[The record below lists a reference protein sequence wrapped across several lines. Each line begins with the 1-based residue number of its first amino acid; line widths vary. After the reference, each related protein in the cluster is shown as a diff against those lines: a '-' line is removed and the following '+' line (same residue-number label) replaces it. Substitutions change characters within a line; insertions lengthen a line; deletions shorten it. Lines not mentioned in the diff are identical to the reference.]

1 MRQRAAWLILALVI
15 VFSAFSNALGVESG
29 IPTPP
34 EWIQGKDY
42 VTFEESKVYDPEY
55 WDCLLQLRAD
65 ALAGNPRPGEKN
77 PLWGAFQKLSAL
89 ADQSPMD
96 PGAAYEMNL
105 IELMYH
111 KNKGWG
117 EYFWRVEN
125 AMSTILRERG
135 DALDTETR
143 AKLELWS
150 ARWTFQMEYYGRT
163 EKQGTKQGF
172 PDRVPSFVEQMEE
185 VMERCGMTSFE
196 EFLDCGTME
205 AKRGLRTYQW
215 MAAAGRAD
223 GRIAIE
229 VDGQTLRMDV
239 APEVRNQ
246 RTMVPI
252 RAVAEALGAD
262 VEWLPESDQI
272 LLKRANTK
280 VVMTLHS
287 TTALVNEEE
296 VEMDVAPYA
305 TEGRTMLPARYV
317 AEFLGQRVEWNGR
330 KQLVII
336 EEEKSVAGGS
346 NLEAW
351 ALSMGAMLTKI
362 NGGDPTQF
370 GLYQRSADQAKTCR
384 RVLSSSAWNIPNRD
398 TLIFTLLSM
407 TKEDRDSAF
416 QKMAEDAKL
425 RTEEAHAAVSEASNT
440 WPSYMWE
447 YTEYLDEKWG
457 ERRLLA
463 WDLFRISNLVQW
475 GYTAGYISYEE
486 ALSLLEP
493 AAATL
498 CERFSSWDEAYENY
512 LDGCHWWERD
522 DARGQDIWQ
531 TERGKLYQGMKA
543 DPKLSVLFDDA
554 LFETGVIGLPEKP

>member
-1 MRQRAAWLILALVI
+1 MRQKRAWLILAVVI
-15 VFSAFSNALGVESG
+15 AFSAFPSALGAESG
-29 IPTPP
+29 LPTPP
-34 EWIQGKDY
+34 EWIRAKDY
-42 VTFEESKVYDPEY
+42 VIFEESRVYEPEY
-55 WDCLLQLRAD
+55 WQCVLQLRAD

-77 PLWGAFQKLSAL
+77 ALWSAFSKLSGL
-89 ADQSPMD
+89 AAPSAMD
-96 PGAAYEMNL
+96 PGAVYEMDL

-117 EYFWRVEN
+117 DYFWKVDN
-125 AMSTILRERG
+125 GMAFILREWG
-135 DALDTETR
+135 DTLDEETKT
-143 AKLELWS
+143 KLELWS

-172 PDRVPSFVEQMEE
+172 PDRVPSFVEQIEQ
-185 VMERCGMTSFE
+185 VMEHSGMTSFE

-205 AKRGLRTYQW
+205 TKRGLRTYQW
-215 MAAAGRAD
+215 MSAAGRAD

-229 VDGQTLRMDV
+229 VDGETLRMDV

-246 RTMVPI
+246 RTMVPL

-262 VEWLPESDQI
+262 VEWIPESEQI
-272 LLKRANTK
+272 LLKRAGTR
-280 VVMTLHS
+280 VVMTLNS
-287 TTALVNEEE
+287 TDALVNEEKA
-296 VEMDVAPYA
+296 EMDVAPYA

-351 ALSMGAMLTKI
+351 ALSMGAMLTRV
-362 NGGDPTQF
+362 NGGDPARF
-370 GLYQRSADQAKTCR
+370 GLYQRSADRAGTCR
-384 RVLSSSAWNIPNRD
+384 RVLGSNAWNISNRD
-398 TLIFTLLSM
+398 TLIYTLLSM
-407 TKEDRDSAF
+407 TTEEHGSAF
-416 QKMAEDAKL
+416 REMAEDARL
-425 RTEEAHAAVSEASNT
+425 RAEGGTAVSEASGS

-447 YTEYLDEKWG
+447 YTAYLDEKWG
-457 ERRLLA
+457 PRGLLA

-486 ALSLLEP
+486 ALTLLEP
-493 AAATL
+493 AAVKL
-498 CERFSSWDEAYENY
+498 SESFSSWDEAYENY
-512 LDGCHWWERD
+512 LDGYHWWERS

-543 DPKLSVLFDDA
+543 DPKLDGLFDDS
-554 LFETGVIGLPEKP
+554 LFETGVIPLPEKP

>member
-1 MRQRAAWLILALVI
+1 MRQGKAWLILAVVI
-15 VFSAFSNALGVESG
+15 AFSAFPGALGAESRL
-29 IPTPP
+29 PTPP
-34 EWIQGKDY
+34 EWIQAKDY
-42 VTFEESKVYDPEY
+42 VIFEESRVYEPEY

-77 PLWGAFQKLSAL
+77 PLWGAFQKLNSL

-125 AMSTILRERG
+125 AIPSILRELG
-135 DALDTETR
+135 ASLDEE
-143 AKLELWS
+143 AKARLELWS

-172 PDRVPSFVEQMEE
+172 PDRVPNFVEQLET
-185 VMERCGMTSFE
+185 VMGHCNMTSFE

-223 GRIAIE
+223 GHIAIE
-229 VDGQTLRMDV
+229 VDGEALRMDV

-246 RTMVPI
+246 RTMVPL

-262 VEWLPESDQI
+262 VEWIPESQQI
-272 LLKRANTK
+272 LLKRAGTR
-280 VVMTLHS
+280 VVMTLNS
-287 TTALVNEEE
+287 TDALVNEEK

-336 EEEKSVAGGS
+336 EEEKSVAEDS

-351 ALSMGAMLTKI
+351 ALSMGAMLTKV
-362 NGGDPTQF
+362 NGGDPARF
-370 GLYQRSADQAKTCR
+370 GLYQRSAGRAETCR
-384 RVLSSSAWNIPNRD
+384 RVLGSNAWNISNRD
-398 TLIFTLLSM
+398 TLIYTLLSM
-407 TKEDRDSAF
+407 TTEDHGSAF
-416 QKMAEDAKL
+416 RKMAEDAKL
-425 RTEEAHAAVSEASNT
+425 QAEERTAVSEASNS

-447 YTEYLDEKWG
+447 YTAYLDEKWG
-457 ERRLLA
+457 ARGLLA

-486 ALSLLEP
+486 ALTLLEP
-493 AAATL
+493 AAAKL
-498 CERFSSWDEAYENY
+498 CESFSSWDEAYENY
-512 LDGCHWWERD
+512 LDDYNWWERND
-522 DARGQDIWQ
+522 VRGQNIWQ
-531 TERGKLYQGMKA
+531 TERGKLYQEMKA
-543 DPKLSVLFDDA
+543 DPKLGGLFDDS
-554 LFETGVIGLPEKP
+554 LFEIGVISLPEKP